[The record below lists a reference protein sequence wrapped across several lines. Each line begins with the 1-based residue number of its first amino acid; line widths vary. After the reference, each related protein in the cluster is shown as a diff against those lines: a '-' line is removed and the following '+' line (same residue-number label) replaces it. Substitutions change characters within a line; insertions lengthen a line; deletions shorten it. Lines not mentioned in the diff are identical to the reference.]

1 MALRTSRQYMRKRI
15 RIDYNQVIIILAI
28 ILAYTGYNAITQ
40 PCGGIRTPTR
50 RIVAYLLWKVFKIY
64 GSAMKICGHDKL
76 HVGHN
81 SDFNFIR
88 ALDRDLFSNFYNYVF
103 IINRI
108 YIYILFNMRKKKE

>member
-15 RIDYNQVIIILAI
+15 RIDYNQVIIIMAI

-50 RIVAYLLWKVFKIY
+50 RIVSYLQLWKVFKVY
-64 GSAMKICGHDKL
+64 GSAMKICGHNKL

-88 ALDRDLFSNFYNYVF
+88 ALDRDLFSNFLQLCFYYKQN
-103 IINRI
+103 I
-108 YIYILFNMRKKKE
+108 YIYFI